1 MPRKLKVIDI
11 NNNEPNSGTEELN
24 NEVVVESQNIEN
36 NNNVEEN
43 TDKNIVENIAAQD
56 NTVEE
61 NTIDNHP
68 KTQETES
75 TQNNKAVR
83 TQELVKCE
91 RCGRMLTAKTLRYSH
106 AQTCGVDKIRN
117 KVGRKTNAELAEKRE
132 LEKQT
137 KKEETVPQYVPP
149 KENVPPPQP
158 TISLHEYHRL
168 MREERQKQ
176 RNEKMKNL
184 FSSAFK

>member
-56 NTVEE
+56 NNVEE
-61 NTIDNHP
+61 NTVDNY
-68 KTQETES
+68 TVES
-75 TQNNKAVR
+75 IAPPTQNNKAVR

-91 RCGRMLTAKTLRYSH
+91 RCGRMLTAKTLKYSH
-106 AQTCGVDKIRN
+106 NQTCGVDKIRN

-176 RNEKMKNL
+176 RNDKMKNL